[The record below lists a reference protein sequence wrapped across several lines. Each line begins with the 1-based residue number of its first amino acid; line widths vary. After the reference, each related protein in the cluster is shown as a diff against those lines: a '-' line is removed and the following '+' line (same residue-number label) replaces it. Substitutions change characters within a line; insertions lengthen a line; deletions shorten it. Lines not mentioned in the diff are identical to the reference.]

1 MTNLASSV
9 TWGASYGSPTI
20 TVSFYYEYTRVGAD
34 MQYRVQITIN
44 PVSGIR
50 YFGYPIYAQVSL
62 DGLIK
67 DSTTLKSASPSQ
79 WTSAITYTTPWL
91 TVTGKTTGT
100 TSLAIK
106 LYSGSGSSRTETYN
120 YSLIVSP
127 AASTVSAQSGD
138 IGSAIPITIGRKNS
152 SFTHTLKYS
161 FVNTSGT
168 IITNTSSTSVSWT
181 PPLSLCNQL
190 PSVLSGTCTITCETY
205 SGNSLVGSETCDV
218 KLTVPKSVQLS
229 VYDGWASVSVYN
241 TGTAAASIPA
251 FVQGYSKAYVT
262 FNANKISTANSY
274 GATIKSYKI
283 VYGSA
288 TVTASPF
295 ITPTLTNSGTMT
307 VYCYVT
313 DTRDRT
319 VGSAITFIV
328 LPYFPPTLSGIEM
341 FRCDSSGAADSAG
354 SYISVKATPGYS
366 SLNGNNSITFRVRY
380 GVNANNYGDYTTL
393 ASGVASILGGGSLL
407 STSSYIVEISLID
420 SLGKTSIYIGHIP
433 TDDVS
438 FHIAKGGKRAAFFKY
453 AEKYNTL
460 EVGGDLEV
468 SGKLNSPFIVN
479 PQIISGITGN
489 NYYGNNDNDETA
501 LNAWLDE
508 LLNNMP
514 NKSMQPVTISCY
526 PAVSGYLYQGFIFKN
541 SNDYASLSLRS
552 YSSATMEKVKFN
564 GVWGNVRIIPTMIGA
579 SAYAVDYVIDQ
590 GTTGAWTYRKWESG
604 KIEIHGHY
612 SQGSTNCDR
621 AYGSV
626 YISQMLA
633 VALPS
638 IDFTIKAVSINVDLL
653 GGIGGV
659 CIANNND
666 YSGSGINYF
675 IWHATSRSNFSPVLD
690 VYITGTWK

>member
-20 TVSFYYEYTRVGAD
+20 TVSFDYEYKRVGAD

-91 TVTGKTTGT
+91 TVASKTTGT

-138 IGSAIPITIGRKNS
+138 IGSAISITIDRKNS

-168 IITNTSSTSVSWT
+168 ITTKTSSTSVSWT

-190 PSVLSGTCTITCETY
+190 PSDLSGTCTITCETY

-229 VYDGWASVSVYN
+229 VSDGWASVSVYN
-241 TGTAAASIPA
+241 TGTAAANMPV
-251 FVQGYSKAYVT
+251 FVQGYSKAEVT

-295 ITPTLTNSGTMT
+295 RTPTLTNSGTMT

-313 DTRDRT
+313 DTRGRT
-319 VGSAITFIV
+319 VGSAITFNV
-328 LPYFPPTLSGIEM
+328 LPYSPPTLSGIEV

-366 SLNGNNSITFRVRY
+366 SLNGNNSIIFRARY
-380 GVNANNYGDYTTL
+380 GVNVNSYGGYTTL
-393 ASGVASILGGGSLL
+393 ASGIASLLGSGAVL
-407 STSSYIVEISLID
+407 STSSYIVEISVID
-420 SLGKTSIYIGHIP
+420 ALGKSSVYTGYIP
-433 TDDVS
+433 TDNVT
-438 FHIAKGGKRAAFFKY
+438 FHLARGGKRAAFFKY
-453 AEKYNTL
+453 AEKDNTL
-460 EVGGDLEV
+460 EVAGNLEV
-468 SGKLNSPFIVN
+468 ADDIIIGNQNINDFIVERGVTESWTYRKYASGDVVMEYGGN
-479 PQIISGITGN
+479 ITFPGEDSTVASGITGFYIVFTN
-489 NYYGNNDNDETA
+489 ITLPVALVDANCAVTA
-501 LNAWLDE
+501 SIN
-508 LLNNMP
+508 
-514 NKSMQPVTISCY
+514 
-526 PAVSGYLYQGFIFKN
+526 
-541 SNDYASLSLRS
+541 
-552 YSSATMEKVKFN
+552 
-564 GVWGNVRIIPTMIGA
+564 
-579 SAYAVDYVIDQ
+579 
-590 GTTGAWTYRKWESG
+590 WTYSEWVQAATLDKYSVRLRKFANING
-604 KIEIHGHY
+604 IRTT
-612 SQGSTNCDR
+612 TN
-621 AYGSV
+621 Y
-626 YISQMLA
+626 
-633 VALPS
+633 
-638 IDFTIKAVSINVDLL
+638 VSIIVH
-653 GGIGGV
+653 G
-659 CIANNND
+659 
-666 YSGSGINYF
+666 
-675 IWHATSRSNFSPVLD
+675 R
-690 VYITGTWK
+690 WK

>member
-20 TVSFYYEYTRVGAD
+20 TVSFGYEYKRVGAD

-91 TVTGKTTGT
+91 TVASKTTGT

-168 IITNTSSTSVSWT
+168 ITTKTSSTSVSWT

-190 PSVLSGTCTITCETY
+190 PSGLSGTCTITCETY
-205 SGNSLVGSETCDV
+205 SGNSLVGSATCDV

-229 VYDGWASVSVYN
+229 LSDGWASVSVYN

-251 FVQGYSKAYVT
+251 FVQGYSKADVT
-262 FNANKISTANSY
+262 FNANKISTENSY

-295 ITPTLTNSGTMT
+295 RTPTLTNSGTMT

-319 VGSAITFIV
+319 VGSAITFNV
-328 LPYFPPTLSGIEM
+328 LPYSPPTLSGIEV

-354 SYISVKATPGYS
+354 GYISVKATPGYS

-380 GVNANNYGDYTTL
+380 GVNANNYGGYTTL
-393 ASGVASILGGGSLL
+393 ASGVSSILGGGSLL

-438 FHIAKGGKRAAFFKY
+438 FHIAKGGKRVAFFKY
-453 AEKYNTL
+453 AEKDNTL
-460 EVGGDLEV
+460 EVGGNLEV
-468 SGKLNSPFIVN
+468 ADTLSIGGNPLADYIVE
-479 PQIISGITGN
+479 QGTSGI
-489 NYYGNNDNDETA
+489 
-501 LNAWLDE
+501 
-508 LLNNMP
+508 
-514 NKSMQPVTISCY
+514 
-526 PAVSGYLYQGFIFKN
+526 
-541 SNDYASLSLRS
+541 
-552 YSSATMEKVKFN
+552 
-564 GVWGNVRIIPTMIGA
+564 
-579 SAYAVDYVIDQ
+579 
-590 GTTGAWTYRKWESG
+590 WTYRKW
-604 KIEIHGHY
+604 
-612 SQGSTNCDR
+612 
-621 AYGSV
+621 A
-626 YISQMLA
+626 
-633 VALPS
+633 
-638 IDFTIKAVSINVDLL
+638 
-653 GGIGGV
+653 
-659 CIANNND
+659 
-666 YSGSGINYF
+666 SGIAECWGQKQITGYAMTKSGTGYYYGAAITESYPITFSTIMFKNTDVSDSK
-675 IWHATSRSNFSPVLD
+675 TSLIGVQRGTGADASLIQIGNTYPLSPVSQTVDIILNH
-690 VYITGTWK
+690 IAKGTWK